1 MREVLLFEKRRFA
14 DFLASPEGIATNVLA
29 DRFERLERCGRLER
43 RQYLERPPREE
54 YHPTARGVDLTEGFV
69 YEKRAGDGGH
79 NVVTTTVWK
88 DEQAFENAR
97 RAVAARLHVLGI
109 DAAEKMKALGVQI
122 ERGVFTR
129 SAY

>member
-1 MREVLLFEKRRFA
+1 MEIVLIDSFVVP
-14 DFLASPEGIATNVLA
+14 DASRPALLETSRAIQNVLKTMPG
-29 DRFERLERCGRLER
+29 F
-43 RQYLERPPREE
+43 
-54 YHPTARGVDLTEGFV
+54 VEGFV

-88 DEQAFENAR
+88 DEDAFENAK
-97 RAVAARLHVLGI
+97 RAVPARLQGLGI
-109 DAAEKMKALGVQI
+109 NPAEKMKALGVQI